1 MSKLNTNSALAAR
14 LVEFIN
20 SDLFAVRSSIAK
32 SEYWKYH
39 SAQLHANVTGNT
51 VEVSGESGF
60 YVPQPTS
67 VLRRA
72 TRKVLRGIKE
82 PAKAAGWVGSRLSS
96 AFGVPRLFS
105 YDKAFDA
112 VMAHA
117 DVSIPILSR
126 FAVDHR
132 RLAGLPG
139 VFATAASVNRHYK
152 RWSGYEASASIYNHY
167 YYQNVL
173 RGFLGG
179 DRIATV
185 LEIGAGNG
193 NFPSILYHDWAPIR
207 MILIDLPETLA
218 VSIPFLSS
226 VFPDAR
232 VAMPNEIRADGLPED
247 FDFAFLTVD
256 QLDVLRDGS
265 VDLAINCHSFQEMTH
280 QQIGAYFALIQ
291 RVCRESG
298 FFFTANRVEKIPCG
312 PDAFCAEQPD
322 PPNRMAEYPWNP
334 RNEVLVHEIS
344 KLSRLVQL
352 DAISMRL
359 ERIRKR

>member
-1 MSKLNTNSALAAR
+1 MSKLDTNSGVAAR

-20 SDLFAVRSSIAK
+20 SDLFAVRSPVAK

-39 SAQLHANVTGNT
+39 SGQLHANVTGDT

-67 VLRRA
+67 LLKRA
-72 TRKVLRGIKE
+72 TRKALRGIKQ
-82 PAKAAGWVGSRLSS
+82 PAKIADWAARGVTSVL
-96 AFGVPRLFS
+96 GVPRLMP
-105 YDKAFDA
+105 YPKAFDA

-117 DVSIPILSR
+117 DVSMPILSP

-139 VFATAASVNRHYK
+139 VFTTAASVNRHYK
-152 RWSGYEASASIYNHY
+152 HWSGYEASANIYTHY

-173 RGFLGG
+173 RGFVAGE
-179 DRIATV
+179 RIATV
-185 LEIGAGNG
+185 LEIGPGNG
-193 NFPSILYHDWAPIR
+193 NFPSILFHEWAPIR

-218 VSIPFLSS
+218 VSIPFLNS
-226 VFPDAR
+226 VFPKAR
-232 VAMPNEIRADGLPED
+232 ILMPNEIRAEGLPDD

-256 QLDVLRDGS
+256 QLNVLRDGS

-280 QQIGAYFALIQ
+280 EQIGVYFSLIQ

-298 FFFTANRVEKIPCG
+298 FFFTANRVEKIPSG
-312 PDAFCAEQPD
+312 PDAYSAEQPD

>member
-1 MSKLNTNSALAAR
+1 MSKLNTNSVFAAR

-20 SDLFAVRSSIAK
+20 SDLFAVRSQVAK

-39 SAQLHANVTGNT
+39 SGQLRANVAGDT

-67 VLRRA
+67 VLTRA
-72 TRKVLRGIKE
+72 TRKILRGIKE
-82 PAKAAGWVGSRLSS
+82 PAKVAGWAGRGLGSIV
-96 AFGVPRLFS
+96 AVPRLMAHH
-105 YDKAFDA
+105 KAFDA

-117 DVSIPILSR
+117 EVSMPILSR
-126 FAVDHR
+126 FAVNHR
-132 RLAGLPG
+132 KLAALPG

-152 RWSGYEASASIYNHY
+152 SWSGYEASANIYSHY

-173 RGFLGG
+173 RGFVGG

-226 VFPDAR
+226 VFPKAR
-232 VAMPNEIRADGLPED
+232 ILMPNEIRADGLPED

-256 QLDVLRDGS
+256 QLDVLLDGS
-265 VDLAINCHSFQEMTH
+265 IDLAINCHSFQEMTH
-280 QQIGAYFALIQ
+280 EQIAVYFSLIQ

-298 FFFTANRVEKIPCG
+298 LFFTANRIEKIPCG
-312 PDAFCAEQPD
+312 PDAFCADQPD

-334 RNEVLVHEIS
+334 RNEVLVHEIC
-344 KLSRLVQL
+344 KLSRLAQL

-359 ERIRKR
+359 ERVRKR

>member
-1 MSKLNTNSALAAR
+1 MSKLNTNSAFAAR

-39 SAQLHANVTGNT
+39 SGQLRANVAADS

-67 VLRRA
+67 VLTRA
-72 TRKVLRGIKE
+72 ARKILRGVKE
-82 PAKAAGWVGSRLSS
+82 PAKIAGWVGRGLTS
-96 AFGVPRLFS
+96 AFAVPRLMS
-105 YDKAFDA
+105 NNKAFDA

-117 DVSIPILSR
+117 EVSMPVLSR

-132 RLAGLPG
+132 RLAGRPG
-139 VFATAASVNRHYK
+139 VFTTAASVNRHYK
-152 RWSGYEASASIYNHY
+152 SWSGYEASANIYTHY

-173 RGFLGG
+173 RGFVGG

-207 MILIDLPETLA
+207 IILIDLPETLA

-232 VAMPNEIRADGLPED
+232 VVMPNEIRAEGLPED

-256 QLDVLRDGS
+256 QLDVLRDAS
-265 VDLAINCHSFQEMTH
+265 IDLAINCHSFQEMTH
-280 QQIGAYFALIQ
+280 EQISVYIALIQ
-291 RVCRESG
+291 RVCRDSG
-298 FFFTANRVEKIPCG
+298 LFFTANRVEKIPSG
-312 PDAFCAEQPD
+312 PDAFSAEQLD

-334 RNEVLVHEIS
+334 RNEVLVHEIC

-359 ERIRKR
+359 ERILKR